1 MRSRAKRVS
10 VINAMRVDE
19 KSVSGGKVLQTCR
32 QVQLFLSHLNI
43 VVLVEDGRDV
53 LSKLV
58 SVTAV
63 SSSSRIT
70 SIMLAVQYFCRQLVW
85 HLPGLQVPG
94 KAAILGADTVANF
107 NHFGTLGGNLE
118 FSVIAFIWGSIFVTF
133 RPHLPF
139 GMPFRRSRE
148 AIFFL
153 VSAWHCSRVL
163 LFYLF
168 CRSWSVF
175 RLRLFAVL
183 VRCHPWKWVKCQFGT
198 DVGIKCAFDKQSK

>member
-58 SVTAV
+58 LVTAV

-70 SIMLAVQYFCRQLVW
+70 SIMLAVQYL
-85 HLPGLQVPG
+85 
-94 KAAILGADTVANF
+94 
-107 NHFGTLGGNLE
+107 
-118 FSVIAFIWGSIFVTF
+118 
-133 RPHLPF
+133 
-139 GMPFRRSRE
+139 
-148 AIFFL
+148 
-153 VSAWHCSRVL
+153 
-163 LFYLF
+163 
-168 CRSWSVF
+168 
-175 RLRLFAVL
+175 
-183 VRCHPWKWVKCQFGT
+183 
-198 DVGIKCAFDKQSK
+198 